1 MIGSESEVL
10 FKYTLIR
17 SRRRTLGIEINHERG
32 VLVRAPFRMPEA
44 RIETFV
50 HKMTPWVV
58 RHLAKMRQIAEAS
71 PPRRFISGE
80 SLLYL
85 GESYRLRVVANGQE
99 PAAITMQG
107 RELIVTVNCRLDE
120 QGQCLAVKNSLTDW
134 YQQQAGI
141 IFAER
146 LALFGGKT
154 GLRPERIKLRRQ
166 RCRWGSCTTDKTIIL
181 NWLLVLAP
189 LPVIDYVAAHELC
202 HLKVH
207 SHSPD
212 FWRCLDHVLP
222 DYKEHRKWL
231 RLNGRSLC
239 II

>member
-1 MIGSESEVL
+1 MTGSESEVL
-10 FKYTLIR
+10 FNYTLIR
-17 SRRRTLGIEINHERG
+17 SQRRTLGIEINPERG

-44 RIETFV
+44 RIEAFV
-50 HKMTPWVV
+50 DKMTPWVLK
-58 RHLAKMRQIAEAS
+58 HLAKMR
-71 PPRRFISGE
+71 PRRFISGE
-80 SLLYL
+80 SLPYL
-85 GESYRLRVVANGQE
+85 GESYHLKVVTNGQE
-99 PAAITMQG
+99 PTVIRMQG
-107 RELIVTVNCRLDE
+107 GELIVSVNCRLDE

-134 YQQQAGI
+134 YRQQAGI
-141 IFAER
+141 ILTER
-146 LALFGGKT
+146 VALYSGKT

-189 LPVIDYVAAHELC
+189 LPVIDYVVAHELC

-212 FWRCLDHVLP
+212 FWRCLDRLLP
-222 DYKEHRKWL
+222 DYKERRKWL
-231 RLNGRSLC
+231 RLNGRSLY